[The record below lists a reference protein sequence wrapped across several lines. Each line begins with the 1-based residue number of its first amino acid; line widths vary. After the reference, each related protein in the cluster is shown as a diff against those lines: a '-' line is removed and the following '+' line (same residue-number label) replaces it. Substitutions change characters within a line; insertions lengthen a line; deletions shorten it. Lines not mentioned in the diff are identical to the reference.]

1 MIRQEMSV
9 VYTVICHVHS
19 VCMSTTGIL
28 KTMVLCNP
36 FMQEGQNA
44 LHLAA
49 QGGHVNT
56 MRYLVPKMN
65 SLLHSTDHEGY
76 TVLHWAAQKGHANVV
91 RLLLEEYN
99 LDPTVSD

>member
-1 MIRQEMSV
+1 
-9 VYTVICHVHS
+9 
-19 VCMSTTGIL
+19 
-28 KTMVLCNP
+28 MVLCNP

-91 RLLLEEYN
+91 RILLEEYN